1 MKTITSLKDLIQKLS
16 NDEDF
21 NFSRFSTMLDL
32 WLSGLGD
39 STKVSRI
46 NYYYG
51 CIYGSI
57 ETLYYGD
64 YITETEKDSLCN
76 ELKKT
81 LRTAVMNCL
90 FPILPNVQRKVI
102 DYVV

>member
-39 STKVSRI
+39 STKVFRI

-76 ELKKT
+76 ELENIKDC
-81 LRTAVMNCL
+81 RYEL
-90 FPILPNVQRKVI
+90 FISRI
-102 DYVV
+102 MEGIEEGD